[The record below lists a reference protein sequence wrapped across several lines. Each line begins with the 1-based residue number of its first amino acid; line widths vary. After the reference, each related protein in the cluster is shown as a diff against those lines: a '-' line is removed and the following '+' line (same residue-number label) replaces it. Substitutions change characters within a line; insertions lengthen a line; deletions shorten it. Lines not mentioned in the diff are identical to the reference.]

1 MTKDIDVPRSSYFV
15 GDLEVLVVPDGYR
28 TFALP
33 DGFIVN
39 AAREDINAA
48 LAAAGMPPDMMTIVF
63 NPVIVRTGKETIL
76 YDTGNGPQPEGA
88 TMGRIQESLA
98 VSGIDPAS
106 IGRVVISHFHGDHI
120 NGLKTA
126 SGDLAFPN
134 ADILVPEPEWNFW
147 MDDAEMA
154 RASTPRMQ
162 ELFKNVRRVFDGLSE
177 RIGKYADGTEIAS
190 GIRSMAT
197 PGHTHGHMSFMLTSG
212 GKSLFLQSDVTNHP
226 ALFVAHPGWHA
237 MFDII
242 PDLAE
247 KTRRRIYDMLVAE
260 KMPVLGFHHPAP
272 SVSTVE
278 KTPDG
283 YRLNATT
290 SI

>member
-1 MTKDIDVPRSSYFV
+1 MTKDIGSPRSSYFV
-15 GDLEVLVVPDGYR
+15 GDLEVLVVPDGHR
-28 TFALP
+28 TFPLP

-39 AAREDINAA
+39 ASRDDINAA
-48 LAAAGMPPDMMTIVF
+48 LKVAGMPPDQMTIVF
-63 NPVIVRTGKETIL
+63 NPVIVRSGNKTTL
-76 YDTGNGPQPEGA
+76 FDTGNGPQPEGA
-88 TMGRIQESLA
+88 TLGRLQESLSA
-98 VSGIDPAS
+98 SGISPDS
-106 IGRVVISHFHGDHI
+106 IDRVVISHFHGDHV

-134 ADILVPEPEWNFW
+134 ADILVPEVEWNFW

-162 ELFKNVRRVFDGLSE
+162 DLFRNNRRVFDGIGE
-177 RIGKYADGTEIAS
+177 RVSRYSDGTEIVS
-190 GIRSMAT
+190 GIRAMAT
-197 PGHTHGHMSFMLTSG
+197 PGHTLGHTSFMLTSG

-237 MFDII
+237 MFDQV

-247 KTRRRIYDMLVAE
+247 KTRRRIYDMLATDRI
-260 KMPVLGFHHPAP
+260 PVLGFHHPAP
-272 SVSTVE
+272 SVSYAE
-278 KTPDG
+278 KTEDG
-283 YRLNATT
+283 YRLAVTN